1 MSWIVPSLAAEMW
14 GVPLDQ
20 VIRGIQEGS
29 IASRHEH
36 GFVFVR
42 WGEHHE
48 PQAAA
53 PAMNNTVMAATA
65 KADAIAVAPATTVI
79 APAPATVM
87 SPQYMAG
94 SVLNSPD
101 TANQNVTDTQIAAI
115 AIRPGDSTTGDATK
129 HDHSDGAHDGPHDGH
144 ADEESDSPQADHDY
158 LNFLQHTG
166 DWRRARREAA
176 KLRQPP
182 ISQPKSKAA

>member
-1 MSWIVPSLAAEMW
+1 
-14 GVPLDQ
+14 
-20 VIRGIQEGS
+20 
-29 IASRHEH
+29 
-36 GFVFVR
+36 
-42 WGEHHE
+42 
-48 PQAAA
+48 
-53 PAMNNTVMAATA
+53 MNNTVMAATA

-87 SPQYMAG
+87 SPQYAAG

-115 AIRPGDSTTGDATK
+115 AIRPGDSTAGDSTTGDAAK
-129 HDHSDGAHDGPHDGH
+129 HEDPSDSAHDGP

-158 LNFLQHTG
+158 LNFLQHSG

-182 ISQPKSKAA
+182 TSQPKSKAA

>member
-14 GVPLDQ
+14 GVPLDH

-48 PQAAA
+48 PQAA
-53 PAMNNTVMAATA
+53 PAAVPVSTNNTVMAASA
-65 KADAIAVAPATTVI
+65 AMDAIAVAPAADAI
-79 APAPATVM
+79 APALAPVM
-87 SPQYMAG
+87 SSQY
-94 SVLNSPD
+94 SSD
-101 TANQNVTDTQIAAI
+101 DQQNTDQIAALS
-115 AIRPGDSTTGDATK
+115 IRPENPTTGDSNN
-129 HDHSDGAHDGPHDGH
+129 DQSDTP
-144 ADEESDSPQADHDY
+144 P
-158 LNFLQHTG
+158 
-166 DWRRARREAA
+166 EAA

-182 ISQPKSKAA
+182 TSQAKAA